1 MDLRG
6 HLVKKVDK
14 YYIIEDVSLSGILL
28 AKNIDDISSKKYK
41 NVNLDPLKTK
51 LAVSES
57 KLVSQG
63 IISSMEVSI
72 VLNLCSVITKRPV
85 KMTTMYK
92 LGKGRFLLVFQLLE
106 KKKLL
111 LYIDNYTI
119 YRMKAKYSL
128 GKSDEI
134 EFSDYDYIRV
144 SHYNSNKELVH
155 CLEKLSFGVSL
166 NVPIKLR
173 ILSQCT
179 EVKDNEFIII
189 GSEKE
194 GYYSVISNSYL
205 QNEVR
210 NRVTYKLSRS
220 VLSKCISSIYDFA
233 CPHFSNEE
241 LVKLNYILSNYGYEY
256 LMKDIVRFNGKRSNF
271 KTINDDEYIC
281 ILDRIGHGY
290 DVGKI
295 CIAEIRDSNRNIL
308 YYEVRLFPL
317 CENGTFSVL
326 YSSVRKED
334 CKKVVNYKIAS
345 LIRGSRVSLVK
356 HPFEVLRVQDNTMS
370 INVEYCKKSKN
381 IVYSAV
387 YMKEEEKWVFNNKC
401 SGKDIYFL
409 NALLRTLLKDC
420 KEYKSIKYILYDA
433 SEKAVIDSNKSLGTY
448 EDFSEC
454 RSFADS
460 NTSISKCLIVRYV
473 EDVKSDIWLLNK
485 GRNLLDKIL

>member
-1 MDLRG
+1 
-6 HLVKKVDK
+6 
-14 YYIIEDVSLSGILL
+14 
-28 AKNIDDISSKKYK
+28 
-41 NVNLDPLKTK
+41 
-51 LAVSES
+51 
-57 KLVSQG
+57 
-63 IISSMEVSI
+63 
-72 VLNLCSVITKRPV
+72 
-85 KMTTMYK
+85 MYK

-106 KKKLL
+106 KRKLL
-111 LYIDNYTI
+111 FYIDNYTI
-119 YRMKAKYSL
+119 YRMKARYSL

-210 NRVTYKLSRS
+210 NSVTYKLSRS

-334 CKKVVNYKIAS
+334 CKRVVNYKIA
-345 LIRGSRVSLVK
+345 
-356 HPFEVLRVQDNTMS
+356 
-370 INVEYCKKSKN
+370 
-381 IVYSAV
+381 
-387 YMKEEEKWVFNNKC
+387 KEEEKWVFNNKC